1 MKPINGGQ
9 SALKQLGCDA
19 DRKILK
25 EIRTGQGTVGLG
37 TNDFPIKGPNTS
49 THTDKTGVTNFAK
62 GPTRKTTDY

>member
-1 MKPINGGQ
+1 MRDEEPAK
-9 SALKQLGCDA
+9 DA

-62 GPTRKTTDY
+62 GPARKTTDY